1 MKLIL
6 KICILCIKHLTIPL
20 NLMIFGDQKICM
32 IKQEIVKLRLSLQKI
47 VKKSQNSQ
55 KKFAAFLNSL
65 KGGNKTEEQRAKLDN
80 LSKFYKDREDIIDSF
95 DDSTTMASQARYK
108 AIKKTKGKGIKIL
121 PPKQMLQRLSIAIGQ
136 VKAGDTS
143 DNLLNQKKLFIPC
156 IEQKKL
162 LKN

>member
-1 MKLIL
+1 M
-6 KICILCIKHLTIPL
+6 
-20 NLMIFGDQKICM
+20 
-32 IKQEIVKLRLSLQKI
+32 
-47 VKKSQNSQ
+47 
-55 KKFAAFLNSL
+55 
-65 KGGNKTEEQRAKLDN
+65 KGGNKTEEQRAKLDD

-95 DDSTTMASQARYK
+95 DDSTTMASEARYK
-108 AIKKTKGKGIKIL
+108 AIEKTKGKGIKIL
-121 PPKQMLQRLSIAIGQ
+121 PPKQMLQRLSIAIRQ